1 MITTDIPAIDEAR
14 LVLPVVM
21 LPNDLHASAPIETN
35 GITTFHT
42 PFQPLRLACVMAR
55 IGTGHQTC
63 RKTAT

>member
-1 MITTDIPAIDEAR
+1 MTTTGIPAIDEAR

-42 PFQPLRLACVMAR
+42 VSAPPPSVRHGR
-55 IGTGHQTC
+55 TGTGHRTC